1 MLFDPRLIFV
11 IIWMTQ
17 IIGHIFSGA
26 VFNSLNAVTWAIIVI
41 TISSF
46 LFGSHIT
53 LNTGLIT
60 KVIRQPANID
70 TSSSY
75 IRWLTKVGP
84 FLAGVYLLTTIYVFY
99 WMLVQFKITGFS
111 AKTYEFLR
119 LALIND
125 FAGERKIASFLKVF
139 FGGVG
144 LSVYLTC
151 YADKFSRLSR
161 IIVLS
166 TGFVSAVLTTGRLS
180 LLLFFLAISFI
191 YYRKQ
196 LVGRKGLLLFLL
208 LFIIVFLTLA
218 IIFNKGSGSASD
230 SLIDQLIWNIM
241 VYFLGGVSTLDHYIA
256 YGIPVIDGGALL
268 PNFVRTMLYPLA
280 GEIPLKPSVYPFVSN
295 PLASNTYTA
304 LFPVYHDLGVIG
316 LVTFFF
322 GLGAIHQAIY
332 IKQKYEPKSGFIV
345 YIYSLSLYPL
355 VMTIFEEAYISSPG
369 FWLTFLLIPTF
380 IYLLYLINLL
390 FLKPLINILTLRHT

>member
-1 MLFDPRLIFV
+1 MLFDPRIIFV
-11 IIWMTQ
+11 TIWMTQ
-17 IIGHIFSGA
+17 IIGHLFSGA
-26 VFNSLNAVTWAIIVI
+26 VFNSLNAVTWTIIVI

-46 LFGSHIT
+46 IAGSHIAV
-53 LNTGLIT
+53 NTRLLT
-60 KVIRQPANID
+60 KATRQSNNID
-70 TSSSY
+70 TNSSY
-75 IRWLTKVGP
+75 IRWLTNVGP
-84 FLAGVYLLTTIYVFY
+84 FLAIVYLLTTIYVFY
-99 WMLVQFKITGFS
+99 WMLVQFEITNFS

-151 YADKFSRLSR
+151 YADKFSRFNR
-161 IIVLS
+161 IIILS

-180 LLLFFLAISFI
+180 LLLFFLAVSFI
-191 YYRKQ
+191 YYRKKMI
-196 LVGRKGLLLFLL
+196 GHRGLLVLL
-208 LFIIVFLTLA
+208 LMFIIVFLALA
-218 IIFNKGSGSASD
+218 MIFNKGSGLSSD

-256 YGIPVIDGGALL
+256 YGIPIIDGGALL
-268 PNFVRTMLYPLA
+268 PNFVRTLLAPLV
-280 GEIPLKPSVYPFVSN
+280 GEMPLKPAVYPFVSN

-304 LFPVYHDLGVIG
+304 LFPVYHDLGVFGI
-316 LVTFFF
+316 VTFFL
-322 GLGAIHQAIY
+322 GLGLVHQAIY

-369 FWLTFLLIPTF
+369 FWLTFFLIPTF
-380 IYLLYLINLL
+380 IYVLYLINILL
-390 FLKPLINILTLRHT
+390 IKPLINVLTLRHT